1 MTSYKVLF
9 VGGLYEKDKEDI
21 YLGKSKKGIQ
31 NAVNIH
37 QWNIIKSIE
46 IINEKPV
53 DILSAR
59 YLDSFPRYKDVIVR
73 QNKWSHRA
81 GSEDENIFF
90 VNLPIIKS
98 LFKTFL
104 LWKKT
109 RKWVKTTEGKKIVVC
124 YYPGI
129 PQMIAT
135 THLKNKDI
143 RTVLIIPDIPKYMD
157 LQQHQNNNIF
167 RKYLK
172 SKIENYQN
180 KLIRAFDGYIVL
192 TENMKEIINNSKK
205 SVVIEGFVDK
215 DFFNKEGLENNAN
228 PNSIVYCGSLH
239 KNYGLDLYLKSIEH
253 IKSEKVEFYF
263 FGSGEME
270 DDIIS
275 ASKKDKRI
283 KFFGYQTSDTVRR
296 YCRNSLLLINPRRN
310 DKEFTKYSFPSKLI
324 EYMASGRPVIS
335 TKLECIP
342 PEYDKHLIYVE
353 DPVNSDNI
361 AKTINST
368 LNKTHDEL
376 NVIGKN
382 AREFILST
390 KTAECQGK
398 KIGMLFD
405 EIFK

>member
-1 MTSYKVLF
+1 MIRYNILF

-21 YLGKSKKGIQ
+21 YLKKSKKGIQ

-46 IINEKPV
+46 IANGKPV

-73 QNKWSHRA
+73 QNKWSHTA
-81 GSEDENIFF
+81 ESKDENIFF
-90 VNLPIIKS
+90 INLPIIKS
-98 LFKTFL
+98 IFKTFL

-109 RKWVKTTEGKKIVVC
+109 RKWVKKTEGKKIVVC
-124 YYPGI
+124 YYPSI

-135 THLKNKDI
+135 THLKSKDI
-143 RTVLIIPDIPKYMD
+143 RTILIIPDIPKYMD
-157 LQQHQNNNIF
+157 LQQHNNNTF
-167 RKYLK
+167 KKYLK
-172 SKIENYQN
+172 EKIENYQN
-180 KLIRAFDGYIVL
+180 KLVRAYDGYIIL

-215 DFFNKEGLENNAN
+215 DIFVKEGLSNDAN
-228 PNSIVYCGSLH
+228 PKSIVYCGSLH
-239 KNYGLDLYLKSIEH
+239 KNYGLDLYLKSISQ

-270 DDIIS
+270 DEIIF

-283 KFFGYQTSDTVRR
+283 KFFGYQSSDTVRK
-296 YCRNSLLLINPRRN
+296 YCRNSLLLVNPRRN

-324 EYMASGRPVIS
+324 EYMASGRPVVS
-335 TKLECIP
+335 TRLECIP
-342 PEYDKHLIYVE
+342 PEYDNYLIYVE
-353 DPVNSDNI
+353 NPVNSENI
-361 AKTINST
+361 AKAINDAI
-368 LNKTHDEL
+368 NKSHDEL
-376 NVIGKN
+376 NIIGKN

-390 KTAECQGK
+390 KTVGCQGK
-398 KIGMLFD
+398 KIGMLFN
-405 EIFK
+405 EIFS